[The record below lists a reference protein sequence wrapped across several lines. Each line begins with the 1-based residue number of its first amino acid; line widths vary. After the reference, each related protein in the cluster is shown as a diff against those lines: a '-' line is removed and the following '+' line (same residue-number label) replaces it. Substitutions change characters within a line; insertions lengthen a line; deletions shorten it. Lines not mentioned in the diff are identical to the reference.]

1 MPKPVG
7 KDDVKFV
14 VICFTVALL
23 CFLTCLLLKGPNI
36 FAALLMSIMTLA
48 IGCGGL
54 RLMHMI
60 RDY

>member
-14 VICFTVALL
+14 ISCFTIALL
-23 CFLTCLLLKGPNI
+23 CLLTCILLKGPSI
-36 FAALLMSIMTLA
+36 FAGVLLAILTLA
-48 IGCGGL
+48 IGCGTL

>member
-14 VICFTVALL
+14 VICFTIALL
-23 CFLTCLLLKGPNI
+23 SFLGCLLFKKPGIIPGFLL
-36 FAALLMSIMTLA
+36 AAMTLS

-54 RLMHMI
+54 RIMHMI

>member
-23 CFLTCLLLKGPNI
+23 CLLLKGPGI
-36 FAALLMSIMTLA
+36 FAELLLSVMTLA